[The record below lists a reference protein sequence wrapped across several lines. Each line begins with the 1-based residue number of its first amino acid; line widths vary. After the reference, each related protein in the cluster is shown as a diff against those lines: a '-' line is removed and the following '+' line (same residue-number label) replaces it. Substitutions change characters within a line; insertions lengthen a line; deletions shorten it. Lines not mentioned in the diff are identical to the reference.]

1 MKADGDESGFGRR
14 ERGASSKIEYGVSME
29 LGRNTKSARPSEIVR
44 SQQAVIRQQEELI
57 EVLKGALAAA
67 GVSTVPAAGFWT
79 SGLTPQERAL
89 LGVLYA
95 RYPRPVAREV
105 ILDFLPGQ
113 DHVRERQLQVV
124 DVLVHK
130 VRKKLGADAVLTQ
143 RGEGFRFG
151 ESFYAEMPK
160 QRTEPPAAVAPEPAS
175 FRR

>member
-1 MKADGDESGFGRR
+1 
-14 ERGASSKIEYGVSME
+14 ME

-67 GVSTVPAAGFWT
+67 GVKTVPDVGLWT

-151 ESFYAEMPK
+151 ETFYAGMPK
-160 QRTEPPAAVAPEPAS
+160 QRAEAPAPLPAEAAS